1 MNRKLVAI
9 TGALMLSLGA
19 YTRLRRPRARVS
31 LKQLSMT
38 G

>member
-19 YTRLRRPRARVS
+19 CTLIMLRTMTRARVS
-31 LKQLSMT
+31 LKQ
-38 G
+38 